1 MEKVS
6 LDFSREEELSEIVR
20 SFPVLYDSSH
30 EGLKEKDVVK
40 NAWEGF
46 GMALKFIQT
55 GNYFC
60 VNPSLLFQFLEL
72 SYSFGLTQ

>member
-1 MEKVS
+1 MVS
-6 LDFSREEELSEIVR
+6 LNFSREEELSETVR

-30 EGLKEKDVVK
+30 KGLKEKDVK

-46 GMALKFIQT
+46 AMALKFVQT
-55 GNYFC
+55 GNYFY
-60 VNPSLLFQFLEL
+60 VNPSLLFQFLKL